1 MPFTSVRGYCSSHVN
16 GMGEARSLT
25 SGPDRVLHKDVESVL
40 FIGFGLLPRDWIF
53 STGRCAPGVPAL
65 RRYASSP
72 HRWLDPVSR
81 RRRSH
86 WVRLPITRQPRHLPL
101 SRRPWLPA
109 RLELTANDEVGAR
122 RLSWLCQANPHLHC

>member
-16 GMGEARSLT
+16 GMGETRSLT
-25 SGPDRVLHKDVESVL
+25 FGPYRVLRKDVESVL
-40 FIGFGLLPRDWIF
+40 FIGFGLLPHDWIF

-65 RRYASSP
+65 RRYASSS

-86 WVRLPITRQPRHLPL
+86 WARPPITRQPRHLPL
-101 SRRPWLPA
+101 SPRPWLPGH
-109 RLELTANDEVGAR
+109 LGSTANDGVGAR
-122 RLSWLCQANPHLHC
+122 RQSWL

>member
-25 SGPDRVLHKDVESVL
+25 SGPDRVLHKDVESVS

-53 STGRCAPGVPAL
+53 SAGRCAPEVPAL

-72 HRWLDPVSR
+72 HRWLDTVSR

-86 WVRLPITRQPRHLPL
+86 WAQPPITRQPKRLPL

-109 RLELTANDEVGAR
+109 RLGLTANDGVGAR
-122 RLSWLCQANPHLHC
+122 CQSWLCPADAHL